1 MWTPSTRCPMQ
12 VALALRDALGI
23 KTFVETGTAQGD
35 TAFIAA
41 GHFDSVITMEIHEPA
56 FYVAARHL
64 GRVKDRH
71 GTKIIYML
79 CADTLEALPKIL
91 TPPPPGVVSV
101 PPLNTP
107 VLFWLDA
114 HYSGGPTKIGKTECP
129 VIEEIQMIRRA
140 NQKHCI
146 MVDDMQIFCTIGL
159 ERDDKM
165 SGWSQRPADWPH
177 VDAII
182 AAAQAE
188 GPCFCMVKEHILFIV
203 PPEVEKVVKENV

>member
-12 VALALRDALGI
+12 VALALRDYLRI

-41 GHFDSVITMEIHEPA
+41 GHFDRVVTTEIDDIINTA
-56 FYVAARHL
+56 IRHL
-64 GRVKDRH
+64 ERVDNI
-71 GTKIIYML
+71 KIVKG
-79 CADTLEALPKIL
+79 DTLEALPMIL
-91 TPPPPGVVSV
+91 GGLSIEP
-101 PPLNTP
+101 NP

-140 NQKHCI
+140 NPKHCI
-146 MVDDMQIFCTIGL
+146 FVDDMQIFCTAGA
-159 ERDDKM
+159 ERDAKM
-165 SGWSQRPADWPH
+165 RGWSQRPADWPTADQI
-177 VDAII
+177 V

-188 GPCFCMVKEHILFIV
+188 GPCFCMIEQTCLFIV
-203 PPEVEKVVKENV
+203 PPETEKVVRENL

>member
-12 VALALRDALGI
+12 VALALRNALGI

-41 GHFDSVITMEIHEPA
+41 GHFTCVFTMEIHDEA
-56 FYVAARHL
+56 FVVASRHL
-64 GRVKDRH
+64 NGCNVDMCH
-71 GTKIIYML
+71 GDSL
-79 CADTLEALPKIL
+79 DVLPSLLPSLIG
-91 TPPPPGVVSV
+91 PA
-101 PPLNTP
+101 
-107 VLFWLDA
+107 LFWLDA

-129 VIEEIQMIRRA
+129 VIEEIQMIRRS
-140 NQKHCI
+140 NPKHVI
-146 MVDDMQIFCTIGL
+146 FVDDMQIFCTTGV
-159 ERDDKM
+159 ERLNKM
-165 SGWSQRPADWPH
+165 VGWSHKHDDWPH

-203 PPEVEKVVKENV
+203 PPECEKVVLENV

>member
-1 MWTPSTRCPMQ
+1 MQ

-41 GHFDSVITMEIHEPA
+41 GHFERVVTTEIHEPA
-56 FYVAARHL
+56 LKVAKKHIE
-64 GRVKDRH
+64 RVKAPKPLD
-71 GTKIIYML
+71 GATNIYTYLGDSLEVLPQIISPAFGHPY
-79 CADTLEALPKIL
+79 A
-91 TPPPPGVVSV
+91 VVDA
-101 PPLNTP
+101 PA
-107 VLFWLDA
+107 LFWLDA

-146 MVDDMQIFCTIGL
+146 MVDDMQIFCTAGA
-159 ERDDKM
+159 ERDAKM
-165 SGWSQRPADWPH
+165 VGWSQRPADWPH

-182 AAAQAE
+182 AAAKAE
-188 GPCFCMVKEHILFIV
+188 GPCFCMVREHILFIV
-203 PPEVEKVVKENV
+203 PPEMEKVVLENA

>member
-41 GHFDSVITMEIHEPA
+41 GHFDNVITTEIHEPA
-56 FYVAARHL
+56 FQVAAKHL
-64 GRVKDRH
+64 RGVKDRD
-71 GTKIIYML
+71 GLNNIAVL
-79 CADTLEALPKIL
+79 CEDTLTALPKIL
-91 TPPPPGVVSV
+91 TPPGLDVLRIPPV
-101 PPLNTP
+101 NTP
-107 VLFWLDA
+107 ALFWLDA

-140 NQKHCI
+140 NPKHCI
-146 MVDDMQIFCTIGL
+146 FVDDMQIFCTS
-159 ERDDKM
+159 ERAREEVMK
-165 SGWSQRPADWPH
+165 GWSQRPSDWPNSEQI
-177 VDAII
+177 V

-188 GPCFCMVKEHILFIV
+188 GPCFCMIEQTCLFIV
-203 PPEVEKVVKENV
+203 PPECEKVVRENV